1 MKSRVFIDTSVFMYA
16 RGKDHPLKAPCS
28 NIILA
33 IAKEGALGNYGAPV
47 INTEVL
53 QEILYRYVMI
63 EKGEIGLSICRD
75 IETLD
80 VEVLPVTKDDMNRA
94 FELFER
100 YKEKGLPPRDL
111 IHAAVMINNGLTQV
125 ISADKHFDAIK
136 EIKRVRPEL
145 YATRNRAN

>member
-1 MKSRVFIDTSVFMYA
+1 MKNRVFIDTSIFMYA

-33 IAKEGALGNYGAPV
+33 IAKEGTLGNYGTPV

-63 EKGEIGLSICRD
+63 EKGDTGLSICRD
-75 IETLD
+75 IEALEID
-80 VEVLPVTKDDMNRA
+80 VLPVTREDMNRV

-100 YKEKGLPPRDL
+100 YKSKGLPPRDL
-111 IHAAVMINNGLTQV
+111 IHAAVMLNNGISHI

-136 EIKRVRPEL
+136 EVKRVRPEQ
-145 YATRNRAN
+145 